1 MDPDY
6 RASYRRSASRLT
18 IAAHLFGILAI
29 ILMLVWLLH
38 YRGGIEYDSDEP
50 HRVFNVHPFL
60 MFCGFIFLVGE
71 DQLVKLVNNDAAM
84 MSFKTVMAQ
93 RNVQKFVHMILQLT
107 ALCLGVVGLCAVFKY
122 HDMENREDMFSMHA
136 WIGLVTFC
144 LFCLQWLFGMSAFM
158 FPGASQTTRA
168 RMLPWHICGG
178 RALLYMAI
186 CTALTGLMEQF
197 TFLNQKGLRESRL
210 INFTG
215 ISILLFGIF
224 VDLSVALARYV

>member
-1 MDPDY
+1 MDSVDY
-6 RASYRRSASRLT
+6 QAPYRRSASRLT

-38 YRGGIEYDSDEP
+38 YEGGIEYDSDDP
-50 HRVFNVHPFL
+50 QRVFNVHPFL

-71 DQLVKLVNNDAAM
+71 AM
-84 MSFKTVMAQ
+84 MSFKTFNAQ
-93 RNVQKFVHMILQLT
+93 RKVQKIVHMILQLT
-107 ALCLGVVGLCAVFKY
+107 ALCLGVIGICAVFKY
-122 HDMENREDMFSMHA
+122 HDMVNAEDMFSMHA
-136 WIGLVTFC
+136 WIGLITFC

-158 FPGASQTTRA
+158 FPGASTITRA
-168 RMLPWHICGG
+168 RLLPWHVCGG

-186 CTALTGLMEQF
+186 CTALTGLMSKF
-197 TFLNQKGLRESRL
+197 ILLNLKDHHESRL

-215 ISILLFGIF
+215 LSILFFGIF